1 LLKNCAGGKF
11 QAGTACIH
19 KNGLLKYI
27 SALGQ
32 AAGALCLPQNH
43 PAFPLS
49 ALSTSRQGWGITEL
63 NSEFA
68 AASPNDTALP
78 FDAFA

>member
-1 LLKNCAGGKF
+1 MVKKHIC
-11 QAGTACIH
+11 
-19 KNGLLKYI
+19 
-27 SALGQ
+27 SAL
-32 AAGALCLPQNH
+32 PTQNH

-49 ALSTSRQGWGITEL
+49 ALSTSRQGWGIAEL

-68 AASPNDTALP
+68 AASPNDTTKP